1 MEASRKVAQAVA
13 TGKVL
18 IGTDKSIK
26 ALKKGQ
32 AKMVIVS
39 SNCARDKLE
48 DVKYYSKLANTQLHI
63 FNGDSTSL
71 GLACGKPFS
80 VDMLAVLDQGSSN
93 IFSIEGRR

>member
-1 MEASRKVAQAVA
+1 MEVSRKVAQAMA
-13 TGKVL
+13 TGKV
-18 IGTDKSIK
+18 IMGTDKSLK

-32 AKMVIVS
+32 AKLVIVS

-48 DVKYYSKLANTQLHI
+48 DVKYYSKLANIQLRV

-93 IFSIEGRR
+93 ILSIEGRR